1 MGFDA
6 DAAARHVD
14 QLWDGD
20 IVPVLHDYIRIP
32 NVSVAYD
39 AGWHEAGHMARATE
53 LLHQWCE
60 RHVGEGL
67 AGASVEV
74 HELDGRTP
82 LLLID
87 VPPTDAAG
95 ASTGGDGDTVLL
107 YGHLD
112 KQPPFTGW
120 RDGLGP
126 WDPVQD
132 GDRLYGRGAAD
143 DGYAA
148 FAALTAVESLQAQ
161 GVVEVVNGV
170 GSVVRGMTSMPLE
183 QFFTFAARLSEVSIQ
198 ELLEVRRGLEVEAAS
213 LAAGRAGAAEIA
225 GLGRLVDSM
234 AGSLR
239 EPAVFAD
246 FDTAFHVAI
255 ARASRNPM
263 LVLLVEAIRVP
274 LRRSV
279 EEGLTNWIRTGEV
292 DTVRQIHADVLEA
305 IRSGDP
311 DRAAKAMDIHFAQ
324 AMQII
329 GQAGNPPMVR
339 TGVPSDR
346 RTGIALDPA
355 RRHAADGDLRP

>member
-1 MGFDA
+1 VLSGCTIAGRRAIVLDMSA
-6 DAAARHVD
+6 QTRRLQRPSLPQLVVD
-14 QLWDGD
+14 QLLGD
-20 IVPVLHDYIRIP
+20 VERGQLRAGQTLPPESELAAQFG
-32 NVSVAYD
+32 VSRAVVR
-39 AGWHEAGHMARATE
+39 EA
-53 LLHQWCE
+53 L
-60 RHVGEGL
+60 
-67 AGASVEV
+67 
-74 HELDGRTP
+74 
-82 LLLID
+82 
-87 VPPTDAAG
+87 
-95 ASTGGDGDTVLL
+95 
-107 YGHLD
+107 
-112 KQPPFTGW
+112 K
-120 RDGLGP
+120 
-126 WDPVQD
+126 
-132 GDRLYGRGAAD
+132 
-143 DGYAA
+143 
-148 FAALTAVESLQAQ
+148 SLQAQ
-161 GVVEVVNGV
+161 GLVEVVNGV

-234 AGSLR
+234 AGSVR

-292 DTVRQIHADVLEA
+292 DTVRQIHADVFES

-329 GQAGNPPMVR
+329 GQAGSPPTVR
-339 TGVPSDR
+339 TIVPSDR

-355 RRHAADGDLRP
+355 RRHAADVNQLRP

>member
-1 MGFDA
+1 VLSGCTI
-6 DAAARHVD
+6 ARRRDIVRHMSAQTRRLQRPSLPQLVVD
-14 QLWDGD
+14 QLLGD
-20 IVPVLHDYIRIP
+20 VERGQLRSGQTLPPEFELAAQFG
-32 NVSVAYD
+32 VSRAVVR
-39 AGWHEAGHMARATE
+39 EA
-53 LLHQWCE
+53 L
-60 RHVGEGL
+60 
-67 AGASVEV
+67 
-74 HELDGRTP
+74 
-82 LLLID
+82 
-87 VPPTDAAG
+87 
-95 ASTGGDGDTVLL
+95 
-107 YGHLD
+107 
-112 KQPPFTGW
+112 K
-120 RDGLGP
+120 
-126 WDPVQD
+126 
-132 GDRLYGRGAAD
+132 
-143 DGYAA
+143 
-148 FAALTAVESLQAQ
+148 SLQAQ